1 MPKYRRV
8 VLAVVATVKC
18 FANAAV
24 ASTGAVLVTFASVR
38 EARRNSAPGR
48 ARHKPSNHCAGKAE

>member
-1 MPKYRRV
+1 M

-18 FANAAV
+18 FADAAV
-24 ASTGAVLVTFASVR
+24 ASTGAVPATFASVR

-48 ARHKPSNHCAGKAE
+48 ARHEPSDHCAGKAE